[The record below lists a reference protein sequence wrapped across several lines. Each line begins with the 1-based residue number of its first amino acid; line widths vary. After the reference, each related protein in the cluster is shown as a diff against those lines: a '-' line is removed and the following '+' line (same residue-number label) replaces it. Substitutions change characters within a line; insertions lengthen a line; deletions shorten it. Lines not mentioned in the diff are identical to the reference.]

1 MPISSTVSNLLYAM
15 RLRIA
20 PALWVESLA
29 LRIDKKSGALP
40 PFDLTPVKPAPA
52 PLYSLHH
59 SLKRVRKMIRSMT
72 AYARCETKGEWGS
85 AAWELRSVNQRYL
98 ETYIRL
104 PEQFRGLEP
113 AVRERIRNRLTRG
126 KVEVNLRFDAD
137 PSAQSALVLNE
148 KLAIQLVEA
157 AKWVKMQSDEGEIN
171 PVDILRW
178 PGVMSAEEQDLDA
191 ISAQLLT
198 ALDRAIDDFITAR
211 ETEGTALKGLIEQR
225 LEGVSAEVVKVRSH
239 MPDVLK
245 WQRER
250 LVTRLEEA
258 QVQLENNRLE
268 QELVM
273 LAQRVDVAEELD
285 RLEAHVKETYNIL
298 KKKEA
303 VGRRLD
309 FMMQEFNRESNTL
322 GSKSINAEITAS
334 AIELKV
340 LIEQMRE
347 QIQNIE

>member
-1 MPISSTVSNLLYAM
+1 
-15 RLRIA
+15 
-20 PALWVESLA
+20 
-29 LRIDKKSGALP
+29 
-40 PFDLTPVKPAPA
+40 
-52 PLYSLHH
+52 
-59 SLKRVRKMIRSMT
+59 MIRSMT
-72 AYARCETKGEWGS
+72 AYARREAKGDWGS

-104 PEQFRGLEP
+104 PEQFRSLEP
-113 AVRERIRNRLTRG
+113 VIRDRIRTRLTRG
-126 KVEVNLRFDAD
+126 KIECNLRFDPD
-137 PSAQSALVLNE
+137 PRAQSSLILNE
-148 KLAIQLVEA
+148 NLAKQLVSA
-157 AKWVKMQSDEGEIN
+157 ANWVKMQSDEGEIN

-178 PGVMSAEEQDLDA
+178 PGVMAAEEQDLDA
-191 ISAQLLT
+191 ISAELLQ
-198 ALDRAIDDFITAR
+198 ALDRTLDDFISAR
-211 ETEGTALKGLIEQR
+211 ESEGNALKALIEQR
-225 LEGVSAEVVKVRSH
+225 LAGVSAEVAKVRAQ
-239 MPDVLK
+239 MPNILQ

-250 LVTRLEEA
+250 LLSKLEDA

-268 QELVM
+268 QELVI

-285 RLEAHVKETYNIL
+285 RLEAHVAETYKIL
-298 KKKEA
+298 KKEEA

-322 GSKSINAEITAS
+322 ASKSINADVTAS